1 MASVFIQNNNKINY
15 EGEEYYLRKGMK
27 LNDD

>member
-1 MASVFIQNNNKINY
+1 MASLFIQNNNKINY
-15 EGEEYYLRKGMK
+15 EGEDYYLRREIK